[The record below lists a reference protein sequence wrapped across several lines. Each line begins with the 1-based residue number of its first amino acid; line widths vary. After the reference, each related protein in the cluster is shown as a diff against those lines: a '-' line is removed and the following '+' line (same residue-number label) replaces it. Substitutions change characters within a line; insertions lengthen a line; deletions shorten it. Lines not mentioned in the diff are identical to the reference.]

1 MTFVKKRCLLSEC
14 YLLEGMS
21 KGIEKLTRL
30 QVLKGFVIGN
40 TTKTPYTASDL
51 ASLKNLRR
59 LSIHEDKRE

>member
-1 MTFVKKRCLLSEC
+1 
-14 YLLEGMS
+14 MS